1 MLPITDG
8 IAAGFGLSL
17 MNYLLLGWAA
27 DVDGFYLHSFEVW
40 LACMAVFPILGNL
53 GFTLLEYRLGHRS
66 LLDSALENI
75 TWVPFL
81 YVSQYRKC

>member
-1 MLPITDG
+1 
-8 IAAGFGLSL
+8 